1 LSRFICPF
9 PAYAIHDLGH
19 LAPLS
24 DAPDLALSVSER
36 SLYILQNLVDR
47 EATWASRYAVA
58 LVNGGYNRVE
68 EEDDEYALY
77 LECVEG
83 LQREVIVQRMEW
95 QTWLPR
101 LWQPATTELSL
112 VQVEGYFLAIDPILH
127 FYAHFTLEENGA
139 SGRVIIRLP
148 TDYPPFDTVGVMGT
162 FLMRRS
168 GLNRAGWLRPY
179 VSDTSLQELWVSG
192 EAGIFGQSPSFAL
205 AAGDEFA
212 LFGFYR
218 IGER

>member
-1 LSRFICPF
+1 LARFIYPF
-9 PAYAIHDLGH
+9 PSHAIHDLEH
-19 LAPLS
+19 LSALS

-36 SLYILQNLVDR
+36 SLCILQNLVDR

-58 LVNGGYNRVE
+58 LANGGYNRVE
-68 EEDDEYALY
+68 EEDAEYTLY

-95 QTWLPR
+95 EPFLPR
-101 LWQPATTELSL
+101 LWQPATSELSL
-112 VQVEGYFLAIDPILH
+112 AQVEGHYLVIDPILH

-139 SGRVIIRLP
+139 SGRVIVRLP
-148 TDYPPFDTVGVMGT
+148 VDYPPFDTTGVMGT

-212 LFGFYR
+212 LQGFYR